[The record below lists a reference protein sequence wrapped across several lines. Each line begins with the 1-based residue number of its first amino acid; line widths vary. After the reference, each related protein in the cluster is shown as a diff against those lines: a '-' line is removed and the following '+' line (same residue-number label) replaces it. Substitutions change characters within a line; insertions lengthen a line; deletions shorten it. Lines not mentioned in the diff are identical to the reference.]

1 MKPTRL
7 SHISGTIHFTWT
19 TKQEP
24 GTTVESNSTD
34 STTSPDHAPW
44 YDHLIGAALWEE
56 QDALV
61 EWTSSWKLKVCVFY
75 KNVYQ
80 IKSYLSILSQLP
92 SILHHYQSLSIHG
105 LQKRLWNS
113 WIEKNGILRVSP
125 LWRHR
130 KCFNLAVFFSWAV
143 PPVPSKLRLQ
153 PSQLHHKDLVQQHWV
168 LQPWSSTLSP
178 AMRILLRILTT
189 KSQFSKKK
197 IMENNGGAAPASS
210 LSLSL
215 HALPGTFNIRMLKP
229 PRNQLPVE
237 QSWKKGWI
245 GRNINFPKK
254 FIWTLFPLRYIN
266 LLHGTCLVPMFLG
279 ILEVLMQ
286 WIANPVPGQN
296 LSKNQPLGT
305 SCVLHVY
312 FPSNHLSESILYF
325 ILGYS
330 S

>member
-113 WIEKNGILRVSP
+113 WIEKNGILRVAP

-178 AMRILLRILTT
+178 AMRILARTHRKVNFQRRKSWKTTEAQQLRHQVFHFRFTPCLEH
-189 KSQFSKKK
+189 S
-197 IMENNGGAAPASS
+197 
-210 LSLSL
+210 
-215 HALPGTFNIRMLKP
+215 TFNAW
-229 PRNQLPVE
+229 NQLPVE

-296 LSKNQPLGT
+296 LSKKQT
-305 SCVLHVY
+305 SWNFTCA
-312 FPSNHLSESILYF
+312 SCILP
-325 ILGYS
+325 I
-330 S
+330 

>member
-24 GTTVESNSTD
+24 GTTVESNRTD

-113 WIEKNGILRVSP
+113 RIEKMEFWESHLSGGIGSVLTWRFVSG
-125 LWRHR
+125 
-130 KCFNLAVFFSWAV
+130 AV

-178 AMRILLRILTT
+178 AMRILLRILTP

-254 FIWTLFPLRYIN
+254 N
-266 LLHGTCLVPMFLG
+266 MFFFRL
-279 ILEVLMQ
+279 
-286 WIANPVPGQN
+286 AR
-296 LSKNQPLGT
+296 SFGT
-305 SCVLHVY
+305 SICFMGLALC
-312 FPSNHLSESILYF
+312 PCSLASLKSSCSE
-325 ILGYS
+325 
-330 S
+330 